1 MKIVIDS
8 NNPRING
15 EYELDTEHLTNR
27 ELHLIKKHAGVRA
40 GELAEA
46 FEAGDNDLAIVFGY
60 IAMQRHGLLDIPID
74 ALWDLEI
81 GKLTVDFSD
90 EEAKES
96 DALPPLQEPGSNASE
111 AGSNGSSSPSS
122 PSTSAPS
129 LASVPPSPTG
139 NPG

>member
-1 MKIVIDS
+1 MKIVIESD
-8 NNPRING
+8 NPRING

-60 IAMQRHGLLDIPID
+60 IAMQRQGLLDIPID

-81 GKLTVDFSD
+81 GKLTVDFTD
-90 EEAKES
+90 EEEET
-96 DALPPLQEPGSNASE
+96 DALPPQHAPGSSE
-111 AGSNGSSSPSS
+111 SESGSNGSSFTSS
-122 PSTSAPS
+122 PSDSEVS
-129 LASVPPSPTG
+129 LVIVQPSPTG
-139 NPG
+139 SPG